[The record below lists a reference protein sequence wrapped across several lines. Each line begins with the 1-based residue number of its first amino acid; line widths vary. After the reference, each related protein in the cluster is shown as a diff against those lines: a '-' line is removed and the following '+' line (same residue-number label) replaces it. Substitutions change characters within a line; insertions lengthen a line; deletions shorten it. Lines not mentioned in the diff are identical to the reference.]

1 MNIKWRLNN
10 LLVSALLL
18 VIAINSRAA
27 QKGYS
32 LHEATRFQQVSSSSV
47 VTGYSPLNDDQYGIN
62 AKVDTGGASLSA
74 APILG
79 LPSTTSAYP
88 SGSVTFP
95 TGTNFSPTLPTGSG
109 NNQYSVDVYGGNNLA
124 SVSAASGSG
133 TFRFT
138 LGNATARP
146 TLSLNTASP
155 AFPSTPMLTSGG
167 TWSGSTL
174 LLDPTATNVLTFNTG
189 SFTTYTTGLGG
200 EVSYQLLNPAG
211 TAIIPKAQSVY
222 VPSVGLTQPALTS
235 FTLAPGTLVN
245 GSSYI
250 VKADYSQIENLNT
263 TTFTGTGIP
272 ANFIGESHYAA
283 HTYITVLAQT
293 PTLTSTLAG
302 NQVIISWPPTS
313 TGWTL
318 QTNNNLATGTWGNYL
333 GPVGN
338 NSITNSVPAGNLFF
352 RLTHL

>member
-18 VIAINSRAA
+18 VIAINSRAS

-32 LHEATRFQQVSSSSV
+32 LKEETQFQQVSSSSV

-109 NNQYSVDVYGGNNLA
+109 NNQYSVDVAGGNNLA

-133 TFRFT
+133 TFSFT
-138 LGNATARP
+138 LGNATAQP

-200 EVSYQLLNPAG
+200 AVSYHLLNPAG
-211 TAIIPKAQSVY
+211 TVIIPKAQSIY
-222 VPSVGLTQPALTS
+222 APSVGLTQPALTS

-245 GSSYI
+245 GSNYI

-302 NQVIISWPPTS
+302 NQVIISWPPTF